1 MQVMLLSVYFLQTLT
16 NTRNTKLTKCNLKN
30 LSKDQELSKN
40 LPTEF
45 DDIAQLSDLVT
56 IDALTHTPKLSNNP
70 AIGGVQMKNL
80 LEQKTLL
87 AMEPYVLSILDEN
100 KVDPNL
106 PYQNIE
112 QINSVLQK
120 ITAQMY
126 AQTTCY
132 SRAGKSYL
140 RISHEM
146 GDIGNLFFKS
156 LLYNLLKDFGNGYH
170 LQTQEN
176 TICAICRI

>member
-1 MQVMLLSVYFLQTLT
+1 M
-16 NTRNTKLTKCNLKN
+16 
-30 LSKDQELSKN
+30 SKN
-40 LPTEF
+40 SSTEF
-45 DDIAQLSDLVT
+45 DDIAQLSDVVT
-56 IDALTHTPKLSNNP
+56 IDALDHASKLSNNP
-70 AIGGVQMKNL
+70 TIGGQQMRNL

-120 ITAQMY
+120 IASQMSAQ
-126 AQTTCY
+126 ATCY

-146 GDIGNLFFKS
+146 GDVGNLFFKS
-156 LLYNLLKDFGNGYH
+156 LFNNLLKDFGNDYH